1 MNNDNSS
8 AAGQNTPLLNRI
20 SVIDSLRGFA
30 LAGIVIA
37 HMLENYIAGPVT
49 PDLAEKLTP
58 GIADQAAE
66 AFTQIFIRGK
76 FFALFSFL
84 FGLSFYLQME
94 SGSHRGVN
102 YAGTF
107 LWRILILLAIG
118 YVHSLFYRG
127 DILLLYALLG
137 IPLIP
142 FHRAPG
148 YLILGASVLILLG
161 LGRYL
166 VFYLHGNQTFFVDND
181 LMDREAAWVT
191 DYLTVLQQGSLWEV
205 LTANSWEGI
214 LNKFEFQFGIFNRG
228 YLTFGFFLLGLW
240 AGKLEFFRKFRTYK
254 EVLRYLWIF
263 GVVVF
268 GLSVAL
274 VIAVFSKYQSPGEE
288 IAFETWDLMFGLT
301 GVDLINLGMTAI
313 LLAVFLIIY
322 KTPRGEKRLN
332 IFIPYGK
339 MALTNYIVQTLI
351 GTGIYYYWGLG
362 MMGQISSSWSFLL
375 ALVVITLQ
383 IVLSK
388 AWLSR
393 FRYGPLEWAWRSL
406 THFTWYPL
414 RRAAS

>member
-1 MNNDNSS
+1 
-8 AAGQNTPLLNRI
+8 
-20 SVIDSLRGFA
+20 V
-30 LAGIVIA
+30 
-37 HMLENYIAGPVT
+37 
-49 PDLAEKLTP
+49 
-58 GIADQAAE
+58 AE

-94 SGSHRGVN
+94 SGSRRGVN

-107 LWRILILLAIG
+107 LWRILILLGIG

-127 DILLLYALLG
+127 DILLLYAVLG

-142 FHRAPG
+142 FHKAPK
-148 YLILGASVLILLG
+148 YLTLAFSALILLG

-166 VFYLHGNQTFFVDND
+166 VFYLHGNNTFFVDYD
-181 LMDREAAWVT
+181 LMDMEASWVT
-191 DYLTVLQQGSLWEV
+191 DYLKVLQQGSLLDV
-205 LTANSWEGI
+205 FATNSWDGI
-214 LNKFEFQFGIFNRG
+214 LNKIEFQFGIFNRG
-228 YLTFGFFLLGLW
+228 YLTYGFFLLGLW

-263 GVVVF
+263 GVVLF

-274 VIAVFSKYQSPGEE
+274 VIGVFSKYQNQGQD

-313 LLAVFLIIY
+313 LVSVFLIIY
-322 KTPRGEKRLN
+322 KTPKGEKRLN
-332 IFIPYGK
+332 AFIPYGK

-351 GTGIYYYWGLG
+351 GTGIYYNWGLG
-362 MMGQISSSWSFLL
+362 MMGEITSSWSLLL
-375 ALVVITLQ
+375 ALAVIGLQ
-383 IVLSK
+383 MVLSK
-388 AWLSR
+388 AWLTR

-414 RRAAS
+414 RRETA